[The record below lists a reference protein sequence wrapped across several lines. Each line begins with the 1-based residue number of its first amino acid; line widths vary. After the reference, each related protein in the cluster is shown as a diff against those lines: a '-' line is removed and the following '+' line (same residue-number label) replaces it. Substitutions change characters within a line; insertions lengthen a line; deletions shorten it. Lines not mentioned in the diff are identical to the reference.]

1 MELTCDWITAEETIP
16 RAVSAAKLQLDSLW
30 GSHGEAPAIE
40 RGNVLRV
47 YTARTDFDGLWW
59 LQKVPVDPQRRTFQ
73 VPIRQIRLGGLRGE
87 GLGAAGVS
95 LTRESVAKPMCRDP
109 DSSPDRPPFQ
119 RSGAVAPCRRAG
131 TFREN
136 HPAPNTLRHTTG
148 LRCMIRFGNLAGAHR
163 KSGSPRPPRLIL
175 LPVFLYL

>member
-73 VPIRQIRLGGLRGE
+73 VPIRQICLGGLRGE
-87 GLGAAGVS
+87 GFEARLRS
-95 LTRESVAKPMCRDP
+95 LKSANLRDLRLRNHVFRFIPSTNTDQVESP
-109 DSSPDRPPFQ
+109 
-119 RSGAVAPCRRAG
+119 
-131 TFREN
+131 
-136 HPAPNTLRHTTG
+136 
-148 LRCMIRFGNLAGAHR
+148 
-163 KSGSPRPPRLIL
+163 
-175 LPVFLYL
+175 